1 MLLNIVEN
9 FKDSLVIM
17 GEGMGGIM
25 FVIIIITIIVS
36 LLSKLDSVFAK
47 KDNSQNHQ

>member
-1 MLLNIVEN
+1 MLLSVMSN

-25 FVIIIITIIVS
+25 FVIIIITLIVS
-36 LLSKLDSVFAK
+36 LLSRIDTILSK
-47 KDNSQNHQ
+47 KG